1 MNSQTSQKV
10 TAATILKLIQGQSSP
25 RVELKHQRSNP
36 FLYCVDVDMRYEAI
50 QLVQT
55 KISKSKTQDH
65 ELAKY
70 LKA

>member
-10 TAATILKLIQGQSSP
+10 TAATIFMLIQGQSSP

>member
-1 MNSQTSQKV
+1 M
-10 TAATILKLIQGQSSP
+10 LIQGHSSP